1 MSDIIRLLPDAVAN
15 QIAAGEVVQRPASVV
30 KELVEN
36 SLDSGATRITIN
48 IKDAG
53 KTLIQISD
61 NGCGM
66 SATDA
71 RMAFERHATSK
82 IREANDL
89 FNIRTM
95 GFRGEALASIAAVAW
110 VELKSKLHDADL
122 GTYLSIKGSNV
133 EKQEPVHCDSGSNFQ
148 VKNLF
153 YNIPARRKFLKKD
166 STEFKHILD
175 EIHRVAIVNKD
186 VSFRL
191 IHNGQELYYLP
202 ISNTKERIQHLF
214 GRSMAKELVPVFSD
228 SSLVKVEGFIGKPE
242 FAKKKTGY
250 QYFFVNGRF
259 MKHPYFFKTI
269 LNTYKD
275 VLSSN
280 LLPSFFICLEL
291 DPAQIDINI
300 HPTKTEIKFEEEF
313 AIARLIGATVKEAIG
328 KFNFVPS
335 MNFDEEI
342 SLTTKPMDKDEVP
355 LPSIHINQEYN
366 PFSEKNS
373 ISSLRRAESYDK
385 LQQKENVSDW
395 LSLMQ
400 ETQNTETKQLSID
413 IASQSEDTFSE
424 DILQW
429 NNKYIVSTTE
439 NGLMIINQRR
449 AHHRVLYEQY
459 LKTMQEQKGVAQ
471 QLAFP
476 IEKEISED
484 EALMIQEVQE
494 ELFQLGFDFSI
505 SNKTLLL
512 TAFPENMK
520 ESQAMASF
528 DGIVADFQQFNAN
541 ILFERQKY
549 IAKIL
554 SYKAIVDYKPLAKKE
569 MQILVQNLFQT
580 TEPSYCPNGKKIFT
594 LLNEKEIEYKLKL

>member
-36 SLDSGATRITIN
+36 AIDSGATNIIIN

-82 IREANDL
+82 IQNANDL

-95 GFRGEALASIAAVAW
+95 GFRGEALASIAAVAQ
-110 VELKSKLHDADL
+110 VELKSKLHDSDL
-122 GTYLSIKGSNV
+122 GTHLIIKGSNV
-133 EKQEPVHCDSGSNFQ
+133 EKQEPINCDSGSNFQ

-175 EIHRVAIVNKD
+175 EIHRVAIVHND
-186 VSFRL
+186 ISFRL
-191 IHNGQELYYLP
+191 IHNGQELYQLP
-202 ISNTKERIQHLF
+202 LSNTKERIQHLF
-214 GRSMAKELVPVFSD
+214 GRSMAKELVPIFSD
-228 SSLVKVEGFIGKPE
+228 SALVKVEGFIGKPE
-242 FAKKKTGY
+242 YAKKKTGY

-259 MKHPYFFKTI
+259 MKHPYFFKTV

-275 VLSSN
+275 ILSTD
-280 LLPSFFICLEL
+280 LLPSFFIFLEV

-300 HPTKTEIKFEEEF
+300 HPTKTEIKFEEEQ

-328 KFNFVPS
+328 KFNFVSS

-342 SLTTKPMDKDEVP
+342 SLNTKPMSKDEVP

-366 PFSEKNS
+366 PFSEENS
-373 ISSLRRAESYDK
+373 ITSLKRAESYDK
-385 LQQKENVSDW
+385 FQKKENAEDW
-395 LSLMQ
+395 LSLMKDIQ
-400 ETQNTETKQLSID
+400 TTKSEQLGMDISVNTEDSSVD
-413 IASQSEDTFSE
+413 N
-424 DILQW
+424 ILQW
-429 NNKYIVSTTE
+429 NNKYIVTSTE
-439 NGLMIINQRR
+439 NGLMVINQRR
-449 AHHRVLYEQY
+449 AHHRVLYERY
-459 LKTMQEQKGVAQ
+459 LKTMQEQKGMAQ

-476 IEKEISED
+476 LEKEISED

-494 ELFQLGFDFSI
+494 ELFQLGFRFTI
-505 SNKTLLL
+505 SGKSLQI
-512 TAFPENMK
+512 TALPENLK
-520 ESQAMASF
+520 ESQAIASF
-528 DGIVADFQQFNAN
+528 DGVVADFQQFNAN

-549 IAKIL
+549 VAKIL
-554 SYKAIVDYKPLAKKE
+554 SYKAVIAYQSLSKKE
-569 MQILVQNLFQT
+569 MQTLVQDLFQT
-580 TEPSYCPNGKKIFT
+580 AEPSYCPRGKKIFT
-594 LLNEKEIEYKLKL
+594 LISTNEIEYKLKL

>member
-36 SLDSGATRITIN
+36 AIDSGATSIIIN

-82 IREANDL
+82 IQNANDL

-95 GFRGEALASIAAVAW
+95 GFRGEALASIAAVAQ

-122 GTYLSIKGSNV
+122 GTHLIIKGSNV

-175 EIHRVAIVNKD
+175 EIHRVAIVHND
-186 VSFRL
+186 ISFRL
-191 IHNGQELYYLP
+191 IHNGQELYQLP
-202 ISNTKERIQHLF
+202 VSNIKERIQHLF
-214 GRSMAKELVPVFSD
+214 GRSMAKELVPIFSD

-259 MKHPYFFKTI
+259 MKHPYFFKTV

-275 VLSSN
+275 ILSTD
-280 LLPSFFICLEL
+280 LLPSFFIFLEV

-300 HPTKTEIKFEEEF
+300 HPTKTEIKFEEEV

-328 KFNFVPS
+328 KFNFVS
-335 MNFDEEI
+335 SINFDEEI
-342 SLTTKPMDKDEVP
+342 SLNTKPMSKDEVP

-366 PFSEKNS
+366 PFSEENS
-373 ISSLRRAESYDK
+373 ITSLKRAESFDK
-385 LQQKENVSDW
+385 FQKKENAEDW
-395 LSLMQ
+395 LSLMKDIQ
-400 ETQNTETKQLSID
+400 TTKPEQLGMDISID
-413 IASQSEDTFSE
+413 TEDSFV
-424 DILQW
+424 DNILQW
-429 NNKYIVSTTE
+429 NNKYIVTSTE
-439 NGLMIINQRR
+439 NGLMVINQRR
-449 AHHRVLYEQY
+449 AHHRVLYERY
-459 LKTMQEQKGVAQ
+459 LKIMQEQKGMLQ

-476 IEKEISED
+476 LEKEISED
-484 EALMIQEVQE
+484 ETLMIQEVQE
-494 ELFQLGFDFSI
+494 ELFQLGFRFTI
-505 SNKTLLL
+505 SGKLLQI
-512 TAFPENMK
+512 TALPENLK
-520 ESQAMASF
+520 ESQAIASF

-554 SYKAIVDYKPLAKKE
+554 SYKAVVAYQPLKKE
-569 MQILVQNLFQT
+569 EMQTLVQDLFQT
-580 TEPSYCPNGKKIFT
+580 AEPSYCPRGKKIFT
-594 LLNEKEIEYKLKL
+594 LINTNEIEYKLKL

>member
-36 SLDSGATRITIN
+36 AIDSGATSIIIN

-82 IREANDL
+82 IQNANDL

-95 GFRGEALASIAAVAW
+95 GFRGEALASIAAVAQ

-122 GTYLSIKGSNV
+122 GTHLIIKGSNV

-175 EIHRVAIVNKD
+175 EIHRVAIVHND
-186 VSFRL
+186 ISFRL
-191 IHNGQELYYLP
+191 IHNGQELYQLP
-202 ISNTKERIQHLF
+202 VSNIKERIQHLF
-214 GRSMAKELVPVFSD
+214 GRSMAKELVPIFSD

-259 MKHPYFFKTI
+259 MKHPYFFKTV

-275 VLSSN
+275 ILSTD
-280 LLPSFFICLEL
+280 LLPSFFIFLEV

-300 HPTKTEIKFEEEF
+300 HPTKTEIKFEEEV

-328 KFNFVPS
+328 KFNFVS
-335 MNFDEEI
+335 SINFDEEI
-342 SLTTKPMDKDEVP
+342 SLNTKPMSKDEVP

-366 PFSEKNS
+366 PFSEENS
-373 ISSLRRAESYDK
+373 ITSLKRAESFDK
-385 LQQKENVSDW
+385 FQKKENAEDW
-395 LSLMQ
+395 LSLMKDIQ
-400 ETQNTETKQLSID
+400 TTKPEQLGMDISVDTEDSFVD
-413 IASQSEDTFSE
+413 N
-424 DILQW
+424 ILQW
-429 NNKYIVSTTE
+429 NNKYIVTSTE
-439 NGLMIINQRR
+439 NGLMVINQRR
-449 AHHRVLYEQY
+449 AHHRVLYERY
-459 LKTMQEQKGVAQ
+459 LKIMQEQKGMLQ

-476 IEKEISED
+476 LEKEISED
-484 EALMIQEVQE
+484 ETLMIQEVQE
-494 ELFQLGFDFSI
+494 ELFQLGFRFTI
-505 SNKTLLL
+505 SGKLLQI
-512 TAFPENMK
+512 TALPENLK
-520 ESQAMASF
+520 ESQAIASF

-554 SYKAIVDYKPLAKKE
+554 SYKAVIAYQPLKKE
-569 MQILVQNLFQT
+569 EMQTLVQDLFQT
-580 TEPSYCPNGKKIFT
+580 AEPSYCPRGKKIFT
-594 LLNEKEIEYKLKL
+594 LINTNEIEYKLKL